1 MIPDISLVQRH
12 LISQKDLE
20 SKGFVLL
27 DVPKTKKL
35 QGWKYKEKSQNEVFL
50 YLLKNRSKIQRW
62 QCLILNPGT
71 S

>member
-27 DVPKTKKL
+27 DVPKTKQL